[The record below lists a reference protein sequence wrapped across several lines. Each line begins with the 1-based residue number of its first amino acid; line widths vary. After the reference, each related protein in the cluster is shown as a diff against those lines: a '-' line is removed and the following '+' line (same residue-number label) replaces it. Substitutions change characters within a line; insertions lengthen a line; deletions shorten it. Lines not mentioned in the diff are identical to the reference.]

1 MKKGDKI
8 TFNSGGG
15 ENVTGIVTKIHRSN
29 KNLIGFTVE
38 IGNTTHSYYGN
49 DLTELIEIVQP
60 S

>member
-8 TFNSGGG
+8 TFNAGG
-15 ENVTGIVTKIHRSN
+15 EHVTGIVTKIHRSDT
-29 KNLIGFTVE
+29 NLIGFTVE

-49 DLTELIEIVQP
+49 DLTDLVEIVQP